1 MIEYAI
7 ETKILIKTQES
18 RAKNQEQRI
27 KSKESRAKNQ
37 ERNYNSSIIFMIEFT
52 EFPRLKGIL

>member
-37 ERNYNSSIIFMIEFT
+37 EQRIKKEITI
-52 EFPRLKGIL
+52 RR